1 MLGRRSLAGS
11 ALALVAACTQG
22 VAPPPP
28 PQAAAPPPPPPTL
41 EQRVRREAWL
51 TRFWEQLTP
60 AQRRRVLARMR
71 RGNPPQARTP
81 EEAAPIWD
89 GLGLPERD
97 SLVFGTPPRG
107 RDAAAPGAG

>member
-1 MLGRRSLAGS
+1 MLGRRSLALS
-11 ALALVAACTQG
+11 TLAILAACAQPQP
-22 VAPPPP
+22 VVQPQAPSPPPP
-28 PQAAAPPPPPPTL
+28 PATL
-41 EQRVRREAWL
+41 EQRVRREGWL

-71 RGNPPQARTP
+71 RGNPPQARTQ

-97 SLVFGTPPRG
+97 ALVFGRPPPRSREAVASG
-107 RDAAAPGAG
+107 SG

>member
-1 MLGRRSLAGS
+1 MSKLMFGRRSLAVS
-11 ALALVAACTQG
+11 TLALLAACAQR
-22 VAPPPP
+22 AAPPP
-28 PQAAAPPPPPPTL
+28 PQAASPPPPATL
-41 EQRVRREAWL
+41 EQRVRREVWL

-97 SLVFGTPPRG
+97 ALVFGLPPRG
-107 RDAAAPGAG
+107 RGAG